1 MNICLVFF
9 TRFAPLSSQT
19 PYFICYI
26 IFINPWEIRQLRHII
41 TILKWEIHKIL
52 SSWQKTLAIFL
63 VPAAVMVFA
72 INLFPKLLN
81 YLTTGTMGAQNILVI
96 NAPQSFIDFGEKY
109 EGVFSYTYTDSIEID
124 SMEDLYEL
132 VENGDIVLEFSTT
145 SNTEFEEAVR
155 NKYRN
160 LYQNNTDDKSEARV
174 VVVYNDEKLT
184 ASYKTTQFEEDVL
197 SQYMGQLTNDISLEF
212 QDDIPSEFSTDDFNP
227 ITYILDHRSEANP
240 QAARVIPGIMVIL
253 MYYCV
258 YSLSCDMIAM
268 EKNRGFLNKLIMT
281 PVSAKNILW
290 GKALSI
296 NVMVCGS
303 SIATFLFLFLS
314 SWLNRSNDAGSLL
327 PFGLMLMPEQVI
339 YMLLSIPASVL
350 VMTAFCFYVS
360 LTIEKFE
367 DATANLQFVLL
378 LLMFAFFIQMF
389 NMFTPVA
396 LEYVIP
402 FHNTIVLLKDTLNS
416 SVNIIKFI
424 VVTLVNLGLGLVIM
438 DKCARKMIGGRK

>member
-1 MNICLVFF
+1 M
-9 TRFAPLSSQT
+9 
-19 PYFICYI
+19 
-26 IFINPWEIRQLRHII
+26 RHII

-109 EGVFSYTYTDSIEID
+109 EGVFSYTYTDSVEID

-145 SNTEFEEAVR
+145 SNIEFEEAVR